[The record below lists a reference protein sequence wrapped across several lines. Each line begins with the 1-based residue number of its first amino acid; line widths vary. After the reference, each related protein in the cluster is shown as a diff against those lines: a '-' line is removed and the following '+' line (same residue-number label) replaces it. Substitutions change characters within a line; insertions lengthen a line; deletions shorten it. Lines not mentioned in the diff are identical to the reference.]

1 MVEGLDTAW
10 EINKNGG
17 RIIFFD
23 MDMSLY
29 TRLSFPSVLL
39 NHILLWLVLYGCCQA
54 SVQRISSVSSLGKA
68 RLTLFLSVPMWVTCA
83 IISSLCGLIAYAYY
97 EIKGCDPYASKI
109 IRNKNQLL
117 LQLVADILNYPC
129 MCGLFLSAVVCGCLS
144 NISSS
149 LSALSANIWDDILQ
163 HRFKD
168 LPENRKAFANKIIGK
183 HSNLK
188 DQEEKE
194 IFSSLFIQYIIII
207 FSLSF

>member
-1 MVEGLDTAW
+1 MLVGGLGKAW

-17 RIIFFD
+17 RLIFFH

-39 NHILLWLVLYGCCQA
+39 NQILLWLVLYGCCQA
-54 SVQRISSVSSLGKA
+54 SVQRISSVATMAKA
-68 RLTLFLSVPMWVTCA
+68 RLTLVLSIPMWVTCA
-83 IISSLCGLIAYAYY
+83 TISSLCGLIAYAYY
-97 EIKGCDPYASKI
+97 EIKGCDPFASNI

-163 HRFKD
+163 HAFKD
-168 LPENRKAFANKIIGK
+168 LPESRKAFANKLIGK
-183 HSNLK
+183 HYTYK
-188 DQEEKE
+188 KKKEEK
-194 IFSSLFIQYIIII
+194 FLKNSLYSIY
-207 FSLSF
+207 LLL